1 MIRWGRGGFVISTT
15 LRSPWGVLAIAMVLQ
30 APRLAWAEDQAP
42 PPGPPPPYQV
52 PPPSGGPPVYGP
64 QANGPAPYAPPGYG
78 PPGYGPPPYAAP
90 SDAPE
95 EMDFDETRPIPPGY
109 TKVSRARKGLII
121 GGACTLGGVYLF
133 TTFIAAVADDINKAG
148 GSNTDVSALY
158 IPVVGPFVELGQ
170 TSSSTAKF
178 YLTLSGLGQTA
189 GAIMLIYGLTSPKT
203 LLVRNDQLTFAPMI
217 GNGASGLSVM
227 GRF

>member
-1 MIRWGRGGFVISTT
+1 MISTT

-30 APRLAWAEDQAP
+30 APRLARAENQAP

-52 PPPSGGPPVYGP
+52 PPPGSGPPVYGP
-64 QANGPAPYAPPGYG
+64 QANGPSPYAPPGYG
-78 PPGYGPPPYAAP
+78 PPGYGPQPYSAP
-90 SDAPE
+90 GPE
-95 EMDFDETRPIPPGY
+95 EMDFDETQPIPPGY

-121 GGACTLGGVYLF
+121 GGAVTLGAVYLT
-133 TTFIAAVADDINKAG
+133 TTFIAAIADDINKAD
-148 GSNTDVSALY
+148 GSNADVSALY

-170 TSSSTAKF
+170 TNSSVARF

-203 LLVRNDQLTFAPMI
+203 LLVRNDQLTLAPMI
-217 GNGASGLSVM
+217 GNGASGLSVV
-227 GRF
+227 GSF

>member
-1 MIRWGRGGFVISTT
+1 
-15 LRSPWGVLAIAMVLQ
+15 MVLQ
-30 APRLAWAEDQAP
+30 APSLARAEDQAP

-52 PPPSGGPPVYGP
+52 PPPGSGPPVYGP
-64 QANGPAPYAPPGYG
+64 QPSGPQPSGPPPYAPPGYG
-78 PPGYGPPPYAAP
+78 PPGYGPQPYAAP

-95 EMDFDETRPIPPGY
+95 EMDFDETKPIPPGY

-133 TTFIAAVADDINKAG
+133 TTLVAAAAADINKAD
-148 GSNTDVSALY
+148 GSNANVTPLY
-158 IPVVGPFVELGQ
+158 LPVFGPFLELGQ
-170 TSSSTAKF
+170 TDSSIARF

-189 GAIMLIYGLTSPKT
+189 GAIMLIYGLASPKT